1 MCDQTEGS
9 YRSSDAQSYGACA
22 YMRSVDSSGEVG
34 VVLLTAKLKV
44 APLKCQSIQRFELY
58 GALMVARLSKRV
70 LEAIKMDVVP
80 GEWFSFLG
88 WTSGDFG
95 GSFLGIG
102 PSNRSSC
109 SLGLLVYTKHLI
121 NKIMTLYCTLNSH

>member
-44 APLKCQSIQRFELY
+44 APLKCQSIPRLKLC
-58 GALMVARLSKRV
+58 GALMAAQLPEKV
-70 LEAIKMDVVP
+70 LEAIKMDVEV
-80 GEWFSFLG
+80 FF
-88 WTSGDFG
+88 WTDSTCV
-95 GSFLGIG
+95 LQWIEAI
-102 PSNRSSC
+102 PS
-109 SLGLLVYTKHLI
+109 T
-121 NKIMTLYCTLNSH
+121 